1 MCKPSIKINKPL
13 VALLATLTLL
23 LPVANA
29 AQSDFEQEV
38 VIQAKRQASDLKNKI
53 ASYLDDVKITQGSL
67 TITADVVQVINDPNS
82 QGKSYQAKGKPARFS
97 QRLDDGKLVEIQA
110 QEITYT
116 PLTSTLVIKGN
127 AKVSQE
133 GSQVQGDIITYNMLT
148 EQLTAES
155 LDDSDIVTTII
166 QPQKKDNNTTEQN
179 EQQKPEPEQGEE
191 Q

>member
-1 MCKPSIKINKPL
+1 MSLSLWLPT
-13 VALLATLTLL
+13 AT
-23 LPVANA
+23 A

-67 TITADVVQVINDPNS
+67 TITADVVQVINDPKT
-82 QGKSYQAKGKPARFS
+82 QGKSYQAKGKPAYFS

-116 PLTSTLVIKGN
+116 PLNNTLVIKGN

-133 GSQVQGDIITYNMLT
+133 GSQVQGDIITYNMVT

-166 QPQKKDNNTTEQN
+166 QPQKKADKNSDAENNDPQNDTE
-179 EQQKPEPEQGEE
+179 EQPEPEQGKE